1 MASSAALGKLEHFL
15 SANALA
21 DGDRLPP
28 ERTLAAVLGISRRA
42 LRQAL
47 ATVEL
52 EGRVWRGVG
61 QGTFVGPRPA
71 NVAVPLER
79 ALANTHPI
87 AVMEARLTFEP
98 ALAAAAA
105 VKWAPGDMEVID
117 VALRRTSEARDR
129 VSWERWDAEFHRA
142 VASACH
148 NDLLIAL
155 FDQLNACRARTDW
168 GKLRV
173 LVTDEQHR
181 RKSAEDHRTICS
193 AIRAR
198 DPNAAFQAMW
208 AHLWGIAQTMHGVTR
223 TAAAGP
229 DPSESRHQPSS
240 A

>member
-1 MASSAALGKLEHFL
+1 MTSSAALGKLEHYL
-15 SANALA
+15 SINALSE
-21 DGDRLPP
+21 GDRLPP
-28 ERTLAAVLGISRRA
+28 ERTLAAVLGVSRRA

-61 QGTFVGPRPA
+61 QGTFVGPKPPT
-71 NVAVPLER
+71 VAAPLER

-87 AVMEARLTFEP
+87 AVMEARLTLEP

-105 VKWAPGDMEVID
+105 VKWAPGDMAVIE

-155 FDQLNACRARTDW
+155 FDQLNACRALTDW
-168 GKLRV
+168 GNLRA
-173 LVTDEQHR
+173 LITDDQHR
-181 RKSAEDHRTICS
+181 RKSAEDHRTICT

-198 DPNAAFQAMW
+198 DPDAAFQAMW
-208 AHLWGIAQTMHGVTR
+208 THLWAIAQTMHGVTR
-223 TAAAGP
+223 TAAAGRNP
-229 DPSESRHQPSS
+229 AESRDQPSS